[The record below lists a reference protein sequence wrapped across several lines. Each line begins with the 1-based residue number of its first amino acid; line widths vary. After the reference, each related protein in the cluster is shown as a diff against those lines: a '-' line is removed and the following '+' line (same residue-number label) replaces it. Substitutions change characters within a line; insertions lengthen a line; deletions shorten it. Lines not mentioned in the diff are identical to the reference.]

1 MRNVAIAFVLGAL
14 PLLGGAPGTASSP
27 RGDVSTIP
35 LVDQNDAAFTLR
47 DLRGHPLVLTFVATR
62 CTDAC
67 PIANAVFAQLQ
78 RDLQERRLDARLAT
92 VTLDPRYD
100 TPFVLA
106 RTARELGADAALWR
120 FGGGNVRDV
129 ERVLAD
135 FGVVTA
141 LNERGVPDVHSTY
154 VYVLDRA
161 GNLSRTLLLSTAIRR
176 ELLDLLAADGAQP
189 SAASASRLR
198 SSSRR

>member
-1 MRNVAIAFVLGAL
+1 MRKIAIAFVLGAL
-14 PLLGGAPGTASSP
+14 PLLCGGSGAAASP
-27 RGDVSTIP
+27 RADASTIP
-35 LVDQNDAAFTLR
+35 LVDQNDSAFTLR
-47 DLRGHPLVLTFVATR
+47 DLRGHPLLLTFVATR

-78 RDLQERRLDARLAT
+78 RDLRERRLDARLVT

-106 RTARELGADAALWR
+106 RTARGLGADAALWR

-141 LNERGVPDVHSTY
+141 LNERGIPDVHSTY

-198 SSSRR
+198 FNSRR